1 MLLALW
7 MSERQ
12 MDSLETF
19 VVDSVIASEQEF
31 YRKIIEDNLASLKL
45 APAVGRIKVV
55 LRPEDSLFQ
64 MVIILRDVGSK
75 VKTIDIADVES
86 KSFDKEIIIFIK
98 TEQYIPELLEK
109 LWELYGKAN
118 VSQPDRLTVAIS
130 TDRSEEEVV
139 FIKEMM
145 IADPRHRINENLVDF
160 AIRVTPEGFRVRYH
174 LYKGN
179 SFIFVASEEALK
191 DEWIVEA
198 EEMLEE
204 LTGAGE
210 K

>member
-7 MSERQ
+7 MSEIQ

-19 VVDSVIASEQEF
+19 VVDSEITSEQEF
-31 YRKIIEDNLASLKL
+31 YRKIIEDNLANLKL
-45 APAVGRIKVV
+45 APAIGRIKVI
-55 LRPEDSLFQ
+55 LRPENSLFQ
-64 MVIILRDVGSK
+64 MAIILRDVGSR

-86 KSFDKEIIIFIK
+86 KSFANKVIISIK
-98 TEQYIPELLEK
+98 KEQYIPELLEK
-109 LWELYGKAN
+109 LWELYGKTN
-118 VSQPDRLTVAIS
+118 ISQPDRWTVAIS
-130 TDRSEEEVV
+130 TDRSEEEVA

-145 IADPRHRINENLVDF
+145 VADPRHRIHENLVDF

-179 SFIFVASEEALK
+179 RFIFVASEEALK
-191 DEWIVEA
+191 NEWIAEA

-204 LTGAGE
+204 LNGSR
-210 K
+210 

>member
-1 MLLALW
+1 MN
-7 MSERQ
+7 
-12 MDSLETF
+12 SLETF
-19 VVDSVIASEQEF
+19 VVESAIASEQEF

-45 APAVGRIKVV
+45 VPAIGRIKVM

-64 MVIILRDVGSK
+64 MAIILRDVGTR
-75 VKTIDIADVES
+75 VTTVDIADVEV
-86 KSFDKEIIIFIK
+86 KPVAKEIIISIK
-98 TEQYIPELLEK
+98 TEQYIPELLGK

-118 VSQPDRLTVAIS
+118 ISQPDRLTIAIS
-130 TDRSEEEVV
+130 TDRPEEESV

-145 IADPRHRINENLVDF
+145 VADPKHRLHENLVDF

-179 SFIFVASEEALK
+179 RFIFVASEEALK
-191 DEWIVEA
+191 REWIDEA
-198 EEMLEE
+198 EAMLKE
-204 LTGAGE
+204 LTEAGE